1 MERVYKT
8 MRNAGALNIVIGII
22 ITVAGLSVGI
32 MSIINGA
39 VLLKRKS
46 EITEEFIGI
55 VAQSLDF
62 VENDGELEE
71 RYAAV
76 MQYLRTV
83 MRYESGRLR

>member
-8 MRNAGALNIVIGII
+8 MRNAGVLNIVIGII

-46 EITEEFIGI
+46 EITF
-55 VAQSLDF
+55 
-62 VENDGELEE
+62 
-71 RYAAV
+71 
-76 MQYLRTV
+76 
-83 MRYESGRLR
+83 